1 MVRWVLPLVL
11 LVPLTGIG
19 FSAALA
25 GDSDG
30 SGKGDKARV
39 VRVID
44 GDTLEVKVE
53 GAGRRDVR
61 LIGIDTPETV
71 KPSAP
76 VECGGKPA
84 VRALKR
90 LVHGERV
97 RLITD
102 RTQADRDRFGRLL
115 RYVERGPMDVG
126 LAQVEAGMAKVVSF
140 DGKFSRFTNYRQA
153 EGRAK
158 GSGRG
163 SWGRPCRG
171 DFHEA
176 RGGQDRD
183 FFNR

>member
-1 MVRWVLPLVL
+1 MLPLVL
-11 LVPLTGIG
+11 LVPLAGIG
-19 FSAALA
+19 FSTGVA
-25 GDSDG
+25 GDSGG
-30 SGKGDKARV
+30 SGKADKARV

-71 KPSAP
+71 KPRTP

-84 VRALKR
+84 ARALKR
-90 LVHGERV
+90 LVDGERV
-97 RLITD
+97 HLITD

-126 LAQVEAGMAKVVSF
+126 LAQVEAGLAKVVSF
-140 DGKFSRFTNYRQA
+140 DGTFSRLKNYRQA

-158 GSGRG
+158 GSHRG

-171 DFHEA
+171 DFHEQ
-176 RGGQDRD
+176 RHGQGGD
-183 FFNR
+183 FFAT